1 MSRTTENLN
10 RWALRLRL
18 AAYAFGLG
26 AMGLMVYARSLDDLT
41 ARAVWTRHSTLCLG
55 LMSAWFVGYSART
68 MVRMKRA

>member
-1 MSRTTENLN
+1 VSRATENLN

-26 AMGLMVYARSLDDLT
+26 AMGLMVYARSLDELT

-55 LMSAWFVGYSART
+55 LMIACFVGYYVMT
-68 MVRMKRA
+68 LVRIKRP